1 MADFNTNSHQTSS
14 SHTTTNTSEPT
25 VQITTTSSH
34 GEHSGGIFRTASG
47 RETYHP
53 DGHETSTGPFCEH
66 EEVHSSVTSSP
77 VTRHS
82 YGIFPQTTEDRTYRS
97 SASHDVPGAGLF
109 GGLSGQSE
117 NQVESS
123 NVQSERQVESTS
135 QGTEEVVPLEK
146 VESSASSS
154 SSTRYGSGDQ
164 KKRRASSSDEDQGGV
179 LQRHTTRSEID
190 DEGRRELSRIYT
202 AQSQKKGRQM
212 SIAQPGDPSV
222 DPSSDS
228 FDLTKFLKM
237 FREQLQ
243 GEGVYPK
250 KLSVVFKDL
259 NVFGSGKALQLQK
272 TVADIPLAPFR
283 VGEYFGKSD
292 RKQILHDFDGIIKAG
307 ELCVVLGRPGS
318 GCSTLLKALTG
329 ELHGLDTD
337 ESVIHYNGISQKR
350 MIKEFKGE
358 TIYNQVSCVAQAEF
372 ETDTYTATG
381 SRQALSSFDGRS
393 NT

>member
-1 MADFNTNSHQTSS
+1 M
-14 SHTTTNTSEPT
+14 
-25 VQITTTSSH
+25 
-34 GEHSGGIFRTASG
+34 
-47 RETYHP
+47 
-53 DGHETSTGPFCEH
+53 
-66 EEVHSSVTSSP
+66 
-77 VTRHS
+77 
-82 YGIFPQTTEDRTYRS
+82 
-97 SASHDVPGAGLF
+97 
-109 GGLSGQSE
+109 
-117 NQVESS
+117 
-123 NVQSERQVESTS
+123 QSERQVESTS